1 MKKANP
7 AKRDSATRRK
17 KIRVAINGFGRI
29 GRAAFKIIGDS
40 KKYEVVAINDLAP
53 VETLAYLLKYD
64 TVYGRYNKKVSYSAN
79 NIIVNAK
86 KYHVTSQKE
95 PQKLPWKKLNI
106 DVVLECTGFF
116 VKDGA
121 ASAHIQ
127 AGAKK
132 VIISAPTKGEGN
144 VATFLL
150 GVNENKYG
158 KQKVISNASCTTN
171 CIAPVAQVLV
181 SKFGV
186 AKAMMTTIHSYT
198 GDQALVDG
206 PHKDF
211 RRGRSAAANM
221 VPTTSGAAIATA
233 KVIPELEGLF
243 DGLAIRVPTPV
254 VSLSDFTFVLKKDV
268 TVKQINDALIA
279 ASKSKRYQGILGVT
293 DEPVVSSDFIG
304 DSRSSIVDL
313 SLTKVVGGNMV
324 KIIAWYDNEW
334 GYSARLVD
342 MIGQIS

>member
-1 MKKANP
+1 M
-7 AKRDSATRRK
+7 AKK

-40 KKYEVVAINDLAP
+40 KKYEVVAINDLAS
-53 VETLAYLLKYD
+53 VDTLAYLLKYD
-64 TVYGRYNKKVSYSAN
+64 TVYGIYPKKVSHSGN
-79 NIIVNAK
+79 NIIVNGR
-86 KYHVTSQKE
+86 KYHVTSQRE
-95 PQKLPWKKLNI
+95 PKKLPWKKLKI

-132 VIISAPTKGEGN
+132 VIISAPAKGGGN
-144 VATFLL
+144 VDTFLL
-150 GVNENKYG
+150 GVNENKYVS
-158 KQKVISNASCTTN
+158 QKVISNASCTTN
-171 CIAPVAQVLV
+171 CVAPVAQVLV

-186 AKAMMTTIHSYT
+186 EKAMMTTIHSYT

-206 PHKDF
+206 PHKDP
-211 RRGRSAAANM
+211 RRGRSAAENI

-268 TVKQINDALIA
+268 TVKQINNALIT

-304 DSRSSIVDL
+304 DPRSSIVDL

-324 KIIAWYDNEW
+324 KIISWYDNEW
-334 GYSARLVD
+334 GYSTRLVEMVD
-342 MIGQIS
+342 QIS